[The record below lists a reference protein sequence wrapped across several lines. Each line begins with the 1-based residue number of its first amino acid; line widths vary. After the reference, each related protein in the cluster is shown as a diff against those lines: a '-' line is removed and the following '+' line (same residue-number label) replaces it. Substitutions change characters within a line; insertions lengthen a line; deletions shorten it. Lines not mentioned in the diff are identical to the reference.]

1 MYREM
6 LGETPATASQ
16 PAKKKATKKK
26 STPKKKKVSESD
38 IDKMKA
44 QIKQRTGKTEEECEK
59 IVDEYRALRKKATTR
74 KKKETATKEKSKQRT
89 TKLKKEGKVIE
100 GTTEKNV
107 EATID
112 TATKTATKKVDKEI
126 TKIEKSTKGEKQ
138 VEKKIDQLVKK
149 ALASSKKFVS
159 DMAKELSTKSKT
171 DGKTYLLGL
180 RSQIDALL
188 KKYELGGEVFD
199 GSGDSINFGSG
210 GFTSSYNIQ
219 DGMISVGNNVKFEE
233 GGKINTFN
241 SEKDY
246 ENYLRKEGKP
256 FDEVVIDKVKYIQD
270 FYDRS
275 GNTMTYRSKKGN
287 QLEIENEDR
296 YENGFGDS
304 KVYINEGMYTP
315 YDEYEDFAKGGMSVG
330 FYDEGQKSMR
340 FQQFDNRE
348 ETKKFLEKEGM
359 KEVKKDPKTRKEF
372 KFYSKGG
379 KVDSHDIASKFMDY
393 KYDGHDWWGGDS
405 YKDELAEGRYLGA
418 VQLVEFRQGKGD
430 DIELIS
436 NLDGLDRDF
445 IDEIMSGERYAKG
458 GKVYSIDI
466 DTQDGNEIRDFQYT
480 HNEFGLHQ
488 ATEYFNKLKARG
500 IVEYNDK
507 GHLISNIQL
516 LEVDEK
522 GDYKVLDSKFFDE
535 FEQGGEI
542 SEAKLQKMLKDDDVS
557 WSSAKEFFEIAKNR
571 GFDYDYDKETFVSTK
586 TYNEGSYSDKDYA
599 KGGMSQG
606 YNDRLDESLGS
617 RRGTSMSHHQNYK
630 DRRDE
635 SKGMETGMG
644 RRAYRGVNTM
654 DNN

>member
-1 MYREM
+1 MALSKDEVQLLKEMIADDSISKQEKDMYRDM
-6 LGETPATASQ
+6 LGDTPATASQ
-16 PAKKKATKKK
+16 PADKKATKKK

-59 IVDEYRALRKKATTR
+59 IVEEYRALRKKATTR

-199 GSGDSINFGSG
+199 GSGDSINFGG
-210 GFTSSYNIQ
+210 GGYTQPMDIQ
-219 DGMISVGNNVKFEE
+219 ASLIMQGNNTNFEE
-233 GGKINTFN
+233 GGDVFDGSGDSVNYATGGKIEVGKNYRAKFSNKFN
-241 SEKDY
+241 KRVLTDFKVVDKFKGRDNMPMVEIITEDGQRANMFEKD
-246 ENYLRKEGKP
+246 LKP
-256 FDEVVIDKVKYIQD
+256 LMF
-270 FYDRS
+270 
-275 GNTMTYRSKKGN
+275 
-287 QLEIENEDR
+287 
-296 YENGFGDS
+296 
-304 KVYINEGMYTP
+304 
-315 YDEYEDFAKGGMSVG
+315 
-330 FYDEGQKSMR
+330 
-340 FQQFDNRE
+340 
-348 ETKKFLEKEGM
+348 
-359 KEVKKDPKTRKEF
+359 
-372 KFYSKGG
+372 
-379 KVDSHDIASKFMDY
+379 
-393 KYDGHDWWGGDS
+393 
-405 YKDELAEGRYLGA
+405 
-418 VQLVEFRQGKGD
+418 
-430 DIELIS
+430 
-436 NLDGLDRDF
+436 
-445 IDEIMSGERYAKG
+445 
-458 GKVYSIDI
+458 
-466 DTQDGNEIRDFQYT
+466 
-480 HNEFGLHQ
+480 
-488 ATEYFNKLKARG
+488 
-500 IVEYNDK
+500 
-507 GHLISNIQL
+507 
-516 LEVDEK
+516 
-522 GDYKVLDSKFFDE
+522 
-535 FEQGGEI
+535 
-542 SEAKLQKMLKDDDVS
+542 
-557 WSSAKEFFEIAKNR
+557 
-571 GFDYDYDKETFVSTK
+571 
-586 TYNEGSYSDKDYA
+586 A

>member
-1 MYREM
+1 MALSKDEVQILTFDEIQILKEMIADDSISKQEKDMYREM

-126 TKIEKSTKGEKQ
+126 TKIEKTTKGEKQ

-233 GGKINTFN
+233 GG
-241 SEKDY
+241 DV
-246 ENYLRKEGKP
+246 
-256 FDEVVIDKVKYIQD
+256 FDG
-270 FYDRS
+270 S
-275 GNTMTYRSKKGN
+275 
-287 QLEIENEDR
+287 
-296 YENGFGDS
+296 GDS
-304 KVYINEGMYTP
+304 VN
-315 YDEYEDFAKGGMSVG
+315 F
-330 FYDEGQKSMR
+330 
-340 FQQFDNRE
+340 
-348 ETKKFLEKEGM
+348 
-359 KEVKKDPKTRKEF
+359 
-372 KFYSKGG
+372 
-379 KVDSHDIASKFMDY
+379 
-393 KYDGHDWWGGDS
+393 
-405 YKDELAEGRYLGA
+405 
-418 VQLVEFRQGKGD
+418 
-430 DIELIS
+430 
-436 NLDGLDRDF
+436 
-445 IDEIMSGERYAKG
+445 AKG
-458 GKVYSIDI
+458 GKVYAIDI
-466 DTQDGNEIRDFQYT
+466 DLENGEQPRESKFQYT

-488 ATEYFNKLKARG
+488 AKEHFNRLKKEG
-500 IVEYNDK
+500 VYEYNDIK
-507 GHLISNIQL
+507 EPIENIQL
-516 LEVDEK
+516 LEVDNDNDDYRVIDSEFFAKGGVISTQSKDVKSIERTNKGIPPFTGVITLNSGEK
-522 GDYKVLDSKFFDE
+522 LNFTDKTDPFGLKKFNRYPDGSREMINNNGEKTLLSKKEIDE
-535 FEQGGEI
+535 
-542 SEAKLQKMLKDDDVS
+542 MLKDYKEKGGKIDFSDKNNYRNTS
-557 WSSAKEFFEIAKNR
+557 GKPNWDKISEKDLKKNYKKMDNDFRDRISYKEFKEI
-571 GFDYDYDKETFVSTK
+571 FIEQDVEV
-586 TYNEGSYSDKDYA
+586 YA

-644 RRAYRGVNTM
+644 RRAYRGVDTM

>member
-1 MYREM
+1 MALSKDEVQLLKEMIADDSISEQEKDMYREA
-6 LGETPATASQ
+6 LGDTPATSSK
-16 PAKKKATKKK
+16 PADKKATKKK

-126 TKIEKSTKGEKQ
+126 TKIEKTTKGEKQ

-159 DMAKELSTKSKT
+159 DMAKELSTKSKD
-171 DGKTYLLGL
+171 DGRTYLMGL

-199 GSGDSINFGSG
+199 GSGDSINFGG
-210 GFTSSYNIQ
+210 GGYTQPMDIQ
-219 DGMISVGNNVKFEE
+219 ASLIMQGNNTNFEE
-233 GGKINTFN
+233 GGDVFDGSGDSVNYATGGKIEVGKNYRAKFSNKFN
-241 SEKDY
+241 KRVLTDFKVVDKFKGRDNMPMVEIITEDGQRANMFEKD
-246 ENYLRKEGKP
+246 LKP
-256 FDEVVIDKVKYIQD
+256 LMF
-270 FYDRS
+270 
-275 GNTMTYRSKKGN
+275 
-287 QLEIENEDR
+287 
-296 YENGFGDS
+296 
-304 KVYINEGMYTP
+304 
-315 YDEYEDFAKGGMSVG
+315 
-330 FYDEGQKSMR
+330 
-340 FQQFDNRE
+340 
-348 ETKKFLEKEGM
+348 
-359 KEVKKDPKTRKEF
+359 
-372 KFYSKGG
+372 
-379 KVDSHDIASKFMDY
+379 
-393 KYDGHDWWGGDS
+393 
-405 YKDELAEGRYLGA
+405 
-418 VQLVEFRQGKGD
+418 
-430 DIELIS
+430 
-436 NLDGLDRDF
+436 
-445 IDEIMSGERYAKG
+445 
-458 GKVYSIDI
+458 
-466 DTQDGNEIRDFQYT
+466 
-480 HNEFGLHQ
+480 
-488 ATEYFNKLKARG
+488 
-500 IVEYNDK
+500 
-507 GHLISNIQL
+507 
-516 LEVDEK
+516 
-522 GDYKVLDSKFFDE
+522 
-535 FEQGGEI
+535 
-542 SEAKLQKMLKDDDVS
+542 
-557 WSSAKEFFEIAKNR
+557 
-571 GFDYDYDKETFVSTK
+571 
-586 TYNEGSYSDKDYA
+586 A

>member
-1 MYREM
+1 MALSKDEVQLLKEMIADDSISEQEKDMYREA
-6 LGETPATASQ
+6 LGDTPATSSK
-16 PAKKKATKKK
+16 PADKKATKKK

-126 TKIEKSTKGEKQ
+126 TKIEKTTKGEKQ

-159 DMAKELSTKSKT
+159 DMAKELSTKSKE
-171 DGKTYLLGL
+171 DGRTYLMGL

-199 GSGDSINFGSG
+199 GSGDSINFGG
-210 GFTSSYNIQ
+210 GGYTQPMDIQ
-219 DGMISVGNNVKFEE
+219 ASLIMQGNNTNFEE
-233 GGKINTFN
+233 GG
-241 SEKDY
+241 DV
-246 ENYLRKEGKP
+246 
-256 FDEVVIDKVKYIQD
+256 FDG
-270 FYDRS
+270 S
-275 GNTMTYRSKKGN
+275 
-287 QLEIENEDR
+287 
-296 YENGFGDS
+296 GDS
-304 KVYINEGMYTP
+304 VN
-315 YDEYEDFAKGGMSVG
+315 
-330 FYDEGQKSMR
+330 
-340 FQQFDNRE
+340 
-348 ETKKFLEKEGM
+348 
-359 KEVKKDPKTRKEF
+359 
-372 KFYSKGG
+372 
-379 KVDSHDIASKFMDY
+379 
-393 KYDGHDWWGGDS
+393 
-405 YKDELAEGRYLGA
+405 
-418 VQLVEFRQGKGD
+418 
-430 DIELIS
+430 
-436 NLDGLDRDF
+436 
-445 IDEIMSGERYAKG
+445 YAKG
-458 GKVYSIDI
+458 GVISTQSKDVKSIERTNKGIPPFTGVITLNSGEKLNFTDKN
-466 DTQDGNEIRDFQYT
+466 DP
-480 HNEFGLHQ
+480 FGLKK
-488 ATEYFNKLKARG
+488 FNRYPDGSREMINNNGEKTFLSKKE
-500 IVEYNDK
+500 I
-507 GHLISNIQL
+507 
-516 LEVDEK
+516 DEM
-522 GDYKVLDSKFFDE
+522 V
-535 FEQGGEI
+535 
-542 SEAKLQKMLKDDDVS
+542 
-557 WSSAKEFFEIAKNR
+557 KEF
-571 GFDYDYDKETFVSTK
+571 T
-586 TYNEGSYSDKDYA
+586 DYA

>member
-1 MYREM
+1 MALSKDEIQLLKEMIADDSISKQEKDMYREM
-6 LGETPATASQ
+6 LGDTPATASK

-59 IVDEYRALRKKATTR
+59 IVEEYRALRKKATTR

-126 TKIEKSTKGEKQ
+126 TKIEKTTKGEKQ

-159 DMAKELSTKSKT
+159 DMAKELSTKSKD
-171 DGKTYLLGL
+171 DGRTYLMGL

-233 GGKINTFN
+233 GG
-241 SEKDY
+241 DV
-246 ENYLRKEGKP
+246 
-256 FDEVVIDKVKYIQD
+256 FDG
-270 FYDRS
+270 S
-275 GNTMTYRSKKGN
+275 
-287 QLEIENEDR
+287 
-296 YENGFGDS
+296 GDS
-304 KVYINEGMYTP
+304 VN
-315 YDEYEDFAKGGMSVG
+315 FAKGGMVEYS
-330 FYDEGQKSMR
+330 
-340 FQQFDNRE
+340 
-348 ETKKFLEKEGM
+348 KEGNVKAIRNIDGKM
-359 KEVKKDPKTRKEF
+359 IKEVVVDGVKYRRNSTYKTYNSIKDNQLLHK
-372 KFYSKGG
+372 SK
-379 KVDSHDIASKFMDY
+379 
-393 KYDGHDWWGGDS
+393 
-405 YKDELAEGRYLGA
+405 
-418 VQLVEFRQGKGD
+418 
-430 DIELIS
+430 
-436 NLDGLDRDF
+436 
-445 IDEIMSGERYAKG
+445 YAKG
-458 GKVYSIDI
+458 GKIDFKDKNKYRNTSGKPNWDKISEKDLKENYKKNKLRDRITYEEFKEIFTEQGVEVYAKGGSIQTRAKKLAKKDGKDLDKVSDKEYMKYRMMAQEQIKERGGNLDDYDLSTYGGSKGYINHSIKQNEKIIKKMDNYLNSPMENSEEEYRSREMVRMDKAKLEAEILRLKDELKEYAKGGSIAKGGTTKYGEKFFITNVYTDRLGRTMYDVRFENDEKMYSIP
-466 DTQDGNEIRDFQYT
+466 
-480 HNEFGLHQ
+480 
-488 ATEYFNKLKARG
+488 KLL
-500 IVEYNDK
+500 VE
-507 GHLISNIQL
+507 Q
-516 LEVDEK
+516 
-522 GDYKVLDSKFFDE
+522 
-535 FEQGGEI
+535 
-542 SEAKLQKMLKDDDVS
+542 EAKEV
-557 WSSAKEFFEIAKNR
+557 
-571 GFDYDYDKETFVSTK
+571 
-586 TYNEGSYSDKDYA
+586 YA

-644 RRAYRGVNTM
+644 RRAYRGVDTM

>member
-1 MYREM
+1 MALSKDEIQLLKEMIADDSISKQEKDMYREM
-6 LGETPATASQ
+6 LGETSATASK

-59 IVDEYRALRKKATTR
+59 IVEEYRALRKKATTR

-233 GGKINTFN
+233 GG
-241 SEKDY
+241 DV
-246 ENYLRKEGKP
+246 
-256 FDEVVIDKVKYIQD
+256 FDG
-270 FYDRS
+270 S
-275 GNTMTYRSKKGN
+275 
-287 QLEIENEDR
+287 
-296 YENGFGDS
+296 GDS
-304 KVYINEGMYTP
+304 VN
-315 YDEYEDFAKGGMSVG
+315 FAKGGKIREYGVDVDTINDQ
-330 FYDEGQKSMR
+330 YRDDL
-340 FQQFDNRE
+340 QFD
-348 ETKKFLEKEGM
+348 TYEKALKVYNEIIS
-359 KEVKKDPKTRKEF
+359 KDTYNNEPL
-372 KFYSKGG
+372 
-379 KVDSHDIASKFMDY
+379 DN
-393 KYDGHDWWGGDS
+393 
-405 YKDELAEGRYLGA
+405 
-418 VQLVEFRQGKGD
+418 VQLVEVYDYDFGQGEYSTLLSKHY
-430 DIELIS
+430 DIE
-436 NLDGLDRDF
+436 
-445 IDEIMSGERYAKG
+445 YAKG
-458 GKVYSIDI
+458 GEVMRV
-466 DTQDGNEIRDFQYT
+466 EIQPTILDRD
-480 HNEFGLHQ
+480 
-488 ATEYFNKLKARG
+488 
-500 IVEYNDK
+500 
-507 GHLISNIQL
+507 
-516 LEVDEK
+516 
-522 GDYKVLDSKFFDE
+522 
-535 FEQGGEI
+535 
-542 SEAKLQKMLKDDDVS
+542 
-557 WSSAKEFFEIAKNR
+557 KNR
-571 GFDYDYDKETFVSTK
+571 VNKMYRGRV
-586 TYNEGSYSDKDYA
+586 EGSKDWEKESESSDKLRRYFMDKYGGTTFLFIPTKDFTNYA

-644 RRAYRGVNTM
+644 RRAYRGVDTM

>member
-1 MYREM
+1 MALSKDEIQLLKEMIADDSISNQEKDMYRDM
-6 LGETPATASQ
+6 LGETPATASK
-16 PAKKKATKKK
+16 PAMKKATKKK
-26 STPKKKKVSESD
+26 SKPKKKKVSESD

-59 IVDEYRALRKKATTR
+59 IVEEYRALRKKATTR

-219 DGMISVGNNVKFEE
+219 EGMISVGNNVKFEE
-233 GGKINTFN
+233 GGDVFDGSGDSVNY
-241 SEKDY
+241 EKGGNEIDLY
-246 ENYLRKEGKP
+246 EILQNVKEAQG
-256 FDEVVIDKVKYIQD
+256 ESD
-270 FYDRS
+270 FYYELQDKY
-275 GNTMTYRSKKGN
+275 GAYFVDDEE
-287 QLEIENEDR
+287 LEEKFKEIFYN
-296 YENGFGDS
+296 
-304 KVYINEGMYTP
+304 
-315 YDEYEDFAKGGMSVG
+315 YDENMSDYIDLPFAKGGTLHFG
-330 FYDEGQKSMR
+330 GLKYKL
-340 FQQFDNRE
+340 
-348 ETKKFLEKEGM
+348 TKEGVVKEARDINGKLL
-359 KEVKKDPKTRKEF
+359 KEVINKGKKYRRNSTYKT
-372 KFYSKGG
+372 YNSVKGNELLN
-379 KVDSHDIASKFMDY
+379 KSDIRNFEEGGEIF
-393 KYDGHDWWGGDS
+393 DGSGDS
-405 YKDELAEGRYLGA
+405 IN
-418 VQLVEFRQGKGD
+418 F
-430 DIELIS
+430 
-436 NLDGLDRDF
+436 
-445 IDEIMSGERYAKG
+445 AKG
-458 GKVYSIDI
+458 GKIDKDI
-466 DTQDGNEIRDFQYT
+466 AKFKKQLIAKEKSRGLYENFGQNEVR
-480 HNEFGLHQ
+480 
-488 ATEYFNKLKARG
+488 KL
-500 IVEYNDK
+500 NDK
-507 GHLISNIQL
+507 YDVYEMGDDGVKNYTKIQ
-516 LEVDEK
+516 
-522 GDYKVLDSKFFDE
+522 E
-535 FEQGGEI
+535 F
-542 SEAKLQKMLKDDDVS
+542 SDWAS
-557 WSSAKEFFEIAKNR
+557 
-571 GFDYDYDKETFVSTK
+571 GFDGTRYE
-586 TYNEGSYSDKDYA
+586 

-617 RRGTSMSHHQNYK
+617 RRGTAMSHHQNYK

-644 RRAYRGVNTM
+644 RRAYRGVDTM

>member
-1 MYREM
+1 MALSKDEVQLLKEMIADDSISKQEKDMYRDM
-6 LGETPATASQ
+6 LGDTPATASK
-16 PAKKKATKKK
+16 PADKKATKKK

-199 GSGDSINFGSG
+199 GSGDSINFGG
-210 GFTSSYNIQ
+210 GGYTQPMDIQ
-219 DGMISVGNNVKFEE
+219 ASLIMQGNNTNFEE

-256 FDEVVIDKVKYIQD
+256 FDSVVIDKEEFIQD

-275 GNTMTYRSKKGN
+275 GNTMTYRSKYGN

-304 KVYINEGMYTP
+304 NVFINDGMYTP
-315 YDEYEDFAKGGMSVG
+315 FDEEGNFAKGGTLQPK
-330 FYDEGQKSMR
+330 DEGVFALFRNSR
-340 FQQFDNRE
+340 
-348 ETKKFLEKEGM
+348 ETKDNSLPM
-359 KEVKKDPKTRKEF
+359 ISVMV
-372 KFYSKGG
+372 GG
-379 KVDSHDIASKFMDY
+379 KWKNVATDDVQAIYNVD
-393 KYDGHDWWGGDS
+393 
-405 YKDELAEGRYLGA
+405 
-418 VQLVEFRQGKGD
+418 GKGD
-430 DIELIS
+430 DFEYYVNLEGVDVIEKGEDYEFTFANDEAQNKAYPKRITMFRKYRDSYAKGGRIEFRKLAKSKNFDIIVEEGRFEIELDK
-436 NLDGLDRDF
+436 DGIGKYIVDSKGYRKDINKSPIAQKYQKQIEKHIGDIFFDRDD
-445 IDEIMSGERYAKG
+445 IEYAKG
-458 GKVYSIDI
+458 GKTKKKMWLAKES
-466 DTQDGNEIRDFQYT
+466 
-480 HNEFGLHQ
+480 
-488 ATEYFNKLKARG
+488 
-500 IVEYNDK
+500 
-507 GHLISNIQL
+507 
-516 LEVDEK
+516 
-522 GDYKVLDSKFFDE
+522 
-535 FEQGGEI
+535 GGEEFVL
-542 SEAKLQKMLKDDDVS
+542 EAPNK
-557 WSSAKEFFEIAKNR
+557 KEAEEDASMYGGYIVREIKN
-571 GFDYDYDKETFVSTK
+571 FKKNPD
-586 TYNEGSYSDKDYA
+586 GSVEYA

>member
-1 MYREM
+1 MALSKDEVQLLKEMIADDSISKQEKDMYREM
-6 LGETPATASQ
+6 LGDTPDTASK
-16 PAKKKATKKK
+16 PANKKATKKK

-126 TKIEKSTKGEKQ
+126 TKIEKTTKGEKQ

-159 DMAKELSTKSKT
+159 DMAKELSTKSKD
-171 DGKTYLLGL
+171 DGRTYLMGL

-199 GSGDSINFGSG
+199 GSGDSINFGG
-210 GFTSSYNIQ
+210 GGYTQPMDIQ
-219 DGMISVGNNVKFEE
+219 ASLIMQGNNTNFEE
-233 GGKINTFN
+233 GG
-241 SEKDY
+241 DV
-246 ENYLRKEGKP
+246 
-256 FDEVVIDKVKYIQD
+256 FDG
-270 FYDRS
+270 S
-275 GNTMTYRSKKGN
+275 
-287 QLEIENEDR
+287 
-296 YENGFGDS
+296 GDS
-304 KVYINEGMYTP
+304 VNY
-315 YDEYEDFAKGGMSVG
+315 AKGGKITDSMIWNNMQDDGDIIEHWASDVGGSNESVDNIITYSNG
-330 FYDEGQKSMR
+330 KKYLVTTNFDQDMLLTPSKIATEWEDE
-340 FQQFDNRE
+340 
-348 ETKKFLEKEGM
+348 
-359 KEVKKDPKTRKEF
+359 
-372 KFYSKGG
+372 
-379 KVDSHDIASKFMDY
+379 
-393 KYDGHDWWGGDS
+393 
-405 YKDELAEGRYLGA
+405 
-418 VQLVEFRQGKGD
+418 
-430 DIELIS
+430 
-436 NLDGLDRDF
+436 
-445 IDEIMSGERYAKG
+445 YAKG

-535 FEQGGEI
+535 FEQGG
-542 SEAKLQKMLKDDDVS
+542 
-557 WSSAKEFFEIAKNR
+557 
-571 GFDYDYDKETFVSTK
+571 K
-586 TYNEGSYSDKDYA
+586 T
-599 KGGMSQG
+599 QG